1 MTEPHTDFSLDISDS
16 NRASALGLLRPDVL
30 NLNQRQREEEC
41 AHWVFRHCLFTG
53 GGDDGLDTSN
63 GFKVL
68 DWMDYNYKADAN
80 SGLGPVAICSHIAYA
95 YIALC
100 ASVDIYARWI
110 AAVGTNGPDNLAE
123 YWDEVQGSWVF
134 RNIGCHSLYVDP
146 ATGNRLSYIS
156 MLNFARSGEISRYH
170 LYSPTGNIAIH
181 RGGERYARWEHHIYD
196 AVVGN
201 GNRSNIG
208 LEYDWQIFRVAA
220 PKEGVATV
228 HPAQYLCENVPMY
241 LCYPNMTPDHP
252 DAV

>member
-1 MTEPHTDFSLDISDS
+1 MTEPHTDFSLDISDA
-16 NRASALGLLRPDVL
+16 NRAFALSLLRPDVL
-30 NLNQRQREEEC
+30 KLNQRQREEEC
-41 AHWVFRHCLFTG
+41 AYWVFRHCLFTG
-53 GGDDGLDTSN
+53 GGGVDGLNSSN
-63 GFKVL
+63 GFEILSQIDKCAG
-68 DWMDYNYKADAN
+68 NN
-80 SGLGPVAICSHIAYA
+80 GGLGPVLLCSQIAYG

-100 ASVDIYARWI
+100 AACGIYARWI
-110 AAVGTNGPDNLAE
+110 AAVGPNGPDNQAE
-123 YWDEVQGSWVF
+123 YWDELQESWVF

-156 MLNFARSGEISRYH
+156 LLNFSRSGEISHYH

-181 RGGERYARWEHHIYD
+181 QGGERYALWEHHIYD
-196 AVVGN
+196 AVLGN

-228 HPAQYLCENVPMY
+228 HPAQFLCENVSMHI
-241 LCYPNMTPDHP
+241 CYPNMAPDHL